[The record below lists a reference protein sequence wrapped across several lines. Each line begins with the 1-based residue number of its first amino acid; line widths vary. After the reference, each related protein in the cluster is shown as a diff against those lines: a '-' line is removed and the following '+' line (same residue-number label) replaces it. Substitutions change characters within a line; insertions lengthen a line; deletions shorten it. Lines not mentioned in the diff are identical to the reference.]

1 LTRYDPASILV
12 IDDDPGI
19 CQTIGEVLELR
30 GHAVQTATQA
40 RAALE
45 VLTGRSID
53 AAILDL
59 QLPDVSGLMLLKAI
73 KTSSPTTEVIIVT
86 GHATVTTA
94 IQAINE
100 AAFAYVTKPFDM
112 DHLVAII
119 EKALA
124 KQRVE
129 RALWERART
138 LETLLEAT
146 PVAIVALDT
155 AGRVTTWSKAAE
167 RMFGWSE
174 QEVVGRCAPIN
185 PDRDRGE
192 PDQAVGRNLRGETT
206 LSESQLQ
213 RKDGR
218 LIDVLSSAAP
228 IISAQGMVSGTIAVL
243 VDVTERRQIEEQLRQ
258 AVKMEG
264 IGRLAGG
271 IAHDFN
277 NLLTVIGGRCHL
289 VMGQLPPEHPIR
301 RDIKIIGEVGDRAAS
316 LTRQLLAFSRSQI
329 LEPKAFDLNEMVSDM
344 KELLERLLRED
355 VDLVLNLDPSIGQ
368 VIADRGQF
376 EQVVLILAVNAR
388 DAMPEGGQF
397 TLETHNVELGEAY
410 VRKHLDALPGSYV
423 VLSVCDSGT
432 GMDAATRARIFE
444 PFFTT
449 KDVGKGR
456 GLGLAAA
463 YGILH
468 QSHGHI
474 TVDSEPGQGTTFR
487 VYVPRVD
494 AGASALTAT
503 ELGLPPRGTETVL
516 LVEDE
521 PSFRALTRELL
532 EQSGYTV
539 LESEDVQHALRIS
552 EQHRGMI
559 HLLLTDVVMPRM
571 NGRALARAVQDFR
584 PDIKVLYMSGYTDNV
599 IVHQGILDPGTPF
612 LEKSFSPSKLARKVR
627 EVLDPPH

>member
-1 LTRYDPASILV
+1 MHDPASILV
-12 IDDDPGI
+12 IDDDPGT
-19 CQTIGEVLELR
+19 CQTIGDVLELR
-30 GHAVQTATQA
+30 GHVVQSATQA
-40 RAALE
+40 RSALE
-45 VLTGRSID
+45 VLTGRAID

-59 QLPDVSGLMLLKAI
+59 QLPDVSGLVLLKAI

-94 IQAINE
+94 IQAIND
-100 AAFAYVTKPFDM
+100 AAFAYVTKPFEM
-112 DHLVAII
+112 DHLMAMI

-124 KQRVE
+124 KRRVE
-129 RALWERART
+129 RALWERTRT
-138 LETLLEAT
+138 LETLIDAT
-146 PVAIVALDT
+146 PGAIVALDT
-155 AGRVTTWSKAAE
+155 AGRVVTWSKAAE

-174 QEVVGRCAPIN
+174 REMLGRCVPFI

-192 PDQAVGRNLRGETT
+192 PDEAAVRILRGEAM
-206 LSESQLQ
+206 LSESQRQ
-213 RKDGR
+213 RKDGT

-228 IISAQGMVSGTIAVL
+228 IINAQGQVAGSIAVL
-243 VDVTERRQIEEQLRQ
+243 VDVTERRQLEEQLRQ
-258 AVKMEG
+258 VVKMEG

-289 VMGQLPPEHPIR
+289 VLGQLPAEHPIR
-301 RDIKIIGEVGDRAAS
+301 RDIKIIGESGERAAS

-329 LEPKAFDLNEMVSDM
+329 LQPAVFDLNEMVSDM
-344 KELLERLLRED
+344 KTLLERLLRED
-355 VDLVLNLDPSIGQ
+355 VDLVLSLDPSIGQ
-368 VIADRGQF
+368 VIADRAQL

-388 DAMPEGGQF
+388 DAMPEGGEF
-397 TLETHNVELGEAY
+397 TLETRNVELDDAY
-410 VRKHLDALPGSYV
+410 VRQHVDARPGSYV

-474 TVDSEPGQGTTFR
+474 TVDSEPGKGTTFGI
-487 VYVPRVD
+487 YLPR
-494 AGASALTAT
+494 AGADASALAAT
-503 ELGLPPRGTETVL
+503 ESGAPPCGTETVL

-539 LESEDVQHALRIS
+539 LESEDVQHALRIA
-552 EQHRGMI
+552 EQHEGTI

-571 NGRALARAVQDFR
+571 NGRALARAVQEFR
-584 PDIKVLYMSGYTDNV
+584 PDIRVLYMSGYTDNV

-612 LEKSFSPSKLARKVR
+612 LQKSFTPGKLARKVR
-627 EVLDPPH
+627 EVLDLPR

>member
-1 LTRYDPASILV
+1 MHDPASILV
-12 IDDDPGI
+12 IDDDPGT
-19 CQTIGEVLELR
+19 CQTIGDVLELR
-30 GHAVQTATQA
+30 GHVVQSATQA
-40 RAALE
+40 RSALE
-45 VLTGRSID
+45 VLTGRAID

-59 QLPDVSGLMLLKAI
+59 QLPDVSGLVLLKAI

-94 IQAINE
+94 IQAIND
-100 AAFAYVTKPFDM
+100 AAFAYVTKPFEM
-112 DHLVAII
+112 DHLMAMI

-124 KQRVE
+124 KRRVE
-129 RALWERART
+129 RALWERTRT
-138 LETLLEAT
+138 LETLIDAT
-146 PVAIVALDT
+146 PGAIVALDT
-155 AGRVTTWSKAAE
+155 AGRVVTWSKAAE

-174 QEVVGRCAPIN
+174 REMLGRCVPFI

-192 PDQAVGRNLRGETT
+192 PDEAAVRILRGEAM
-206 LSESQLQ
+206 LSESQRQ
-213 RKDGR
+213 RKDGT
-218 LIDVLSSAAP
+218 LIDVLSSGAP
-228 IISAQGMVSGTIAVL
+228 IINAQGQVAGSIAVL
-243 VDVTERRQIEEQLRQ
+243 VDVTERRQLEEQLRQ
-258 AVKMEG
+258 VVKMEG

-289 VMGQLPPEHPIR
+289 VLGQLPAEHPIR
-301 RDIKIIGEVGDRAAS
+301 RDIKIIGESGERAAS

-329 LEPKAFDLNEMVSDM
+329 LQPAVFDLNEMVSDM
-344 KELLERLLRED
+344 KTLLERLLRED
-355 VDLVLNLDPSIGQ
+355 VDLVLSLDPSIGQ
-368 VIADRGQF
+368 VIADRAQL

-388 DAMPEGGQF
+388 DAMPEGGEF
-397 TLETHNVELGEAY
+397 TLETRNVELDDAY
-410 VRKHLDALPGSYV
+410 VRQHVDARPGSYV

-474 TVDSEPGQGTTFR
+474 TVDSEPGKGTTFGI
-487 VYVPRVD
+487 YLPR
-494 AGASALTAT
+494 AGADASALAAT
-503 ELGLPPRGTETVL
+503 ESGAPPCGTETVL

-539 LESEDVQHALRIS
+539 LESEDVQHALRIA
-552 EQHRGMI
+552 EQHEGTI

-571 NGRALARAVQDFR
+571 NGRALARAVQEFR
-584 PDIKVLYMSGYTDNV
+584 PDIRVLYMSGYTDNV

-612 LEKSFSPSKLARKVR
+612 LQKSFTPGKLARKVR
-627 EVLDPPH
+627 EVLDLPR

>member
-1 LTRYDPASILV
+1 MHDPASILV
-12 IDDDPGI
+12 IDDDPGT
-19 CQTIGEVLELR
+19 CQTIGDVLELR
-30 GHAVQTATQA
+30 GHVVQSATQA
-40 RAALE
+40 RSALE
-45 VLTGRSID
+45 VLTGRAID

-59 QLPDVSGLMLLKAI
+59 QLPDVSGLVLLKAI

-94 IQAINE
+94 IQAIND
-100 AAFAYVTKPFDM
+100 AAFAYVTKPFEM
-112 DHLVAII
+112 DHLMAMI

-124 KQRVE
+124 KRRVE
-129 RALWERART
+129 RALWERTRT
-138 LETLLEAT
+138 LETLIDAT
-146 PVAIVALDT
+146 PGAIVALDT
-155 AGRVTTWSKAAE
+155 AGRVVTWSKAAE

-174 QEVVGRCAPIN
+174 REMLGRCVPFI

-192 PDQAVGRNLRGETT
+192 PDEAAVRILRGEAM
-206 LSESQLQ
+206 LSESQRQ
-213 RKDGR
+213 RKDGT

-228 IISAQGMVSGTIAVL
+228 IINAQGQVAGSIAVL
-243 VDVTERRQIEEQLRQ
+243 VDVTERRQLEEQLRQ
-258 AVKMEG
+258 VVKMEG

-289 VMGQLPPEHPIR
+289 VLGQLPAEHPIR
-301 RDIKIIGEVGDRAAS
+301 RDIKIIGESGERAAS

-329 LEPKAFDLNEMVSDM
+329 LQPAVFDLNEMVSDM
-344 KELLERLLRED
+344 KTLLERLLRED
-355 VDLVLNLDPSIGQ
+355 VDLVLSLDPSIGQ
-368 VIADRGQF
+368 VIADRAQL

-388 DAMPEGGQF
+388 DAMPEGGEF
-397 TLETHNVELGEAY
+397 TLETRNVELDDAY
-410 VRKHLDALPGSYV
+410 VRQHVDARPGSYV

-474 TVDSEPGQGTTFR
+474 TVDSEPGKGTTFGI
-487 VYVPRVD
+487 YLPR
-494 AGASALTAT
+494 AGADASALAAT
-503 ELGLPPRGTETVL
+503 ESGAPPCGTETVL

-539 LESEDVQHALRIS
+539 LESEVVQHALRIA
-552 EQHRGMI
+552 EQHEGTI

-571 NGRALARAVQDFR
+571 NGRALARAVQEFR
-584 PDIKVLYMSGYTDNV
+584 PDIRVLYMSGYTDNV

-612 LEKSFSPSKLARKVR
+612 LQKSFTPGKLARKVR
-627 EVLDPPH
+627 EVLDLPR